1 VCLALFVAFWLQLDN
16 PFWAGAS
23 ASVVCQPQLGA
34 SLRKGWFRMVGTAVG
49 AIVIVTLTGCFP
61 QDRIGFLGLLALWCS
76 FCAFAATLLRNFASY
91 SAALAGYTA
100 AIIASNN
107 LGATGGASSD
117 VFLLAVTRA
126 SEICIGIACA
136 GVVLAATDLGGAQ
149 RRLAES
155 FANLAAEIMGRFG
168 RMLDLEE
175 AQLPDTE
182 ADRRDFVRRVIALD
196 PDIDQ
201 ALAESSHVRPL
212 QSRTA
217 TKRRR
222 EIRPFLITLAAVT
235 LAGLLGWAMWGVYM
249 EAPWTRNATVRAYV
263 VTMAPEVAGRIVEL
277 RVVDNQYVRKG
288 DLLLVID
295 PTNYRIAVSQSEAAM
310 QQAQAN
316 VQNIE
321 AQMTVQ
327 QAQINAS
334 QAQLQQGQ
342 AALVF
347 ARQQAE
353 RYQTLA
359 KDGWGTVQNAQQFT
373 SQLHQQEAAV
383 QSAQESLNQTL
394 RQAETL
400 KAQRLSAEAG
410 LAQAKAQ
417 LNQAEVNLERARI
430 LAPVDGYVT
439 NLLAQLGDY
448 VNVGV
453 NTISLVDADSF
464 WVDGYFEE
472 TNLAPI
478 RVGDPAQIK
487 LMGHHQIVRGHVDSI
502 ARAINVAN
510 AQPNSQGVATVN
522 PIFTWVRLAQ
532 RIPVRIHID
541 EVPPNVILSAGMTA
555 TVEIQNQG
563 RAPAK

>member
-1 VCLALFVAFWLQLDN
+1 MTITEVTSKRDKAADYLD
-16 PFWAGAS
+16 
-23 ASVVCQPQLGA
+23 
-34 SLRKGWFRMVGTAVG
+34 RH
-49 AIVIVTLTGCFP
+49 
-61 QDRIGFLGLLALWCS
+61 
-76 FCAFAATLLRNFASY
+76 
-91 SAALAGYTA
+91 
-100 AIIASNN
+100 
-107 LGATGGASSD
+107 ASS
-117 VFLLAVTRA
+117 
-126 SEICIGIACA
+126 
-136 GVVLAATDLGGAQ
+136 
-149 RRLAES
+149 
-155 FANLAAEIMGRFG
+155 
-168 RMLDLEE
+168 
-175 AQLPDTE
+175 
-182 ADRRDFVRRVIALD
+182 
-196 PDIDQ
+196 
-201 ALAESSHVRPL
+201 RPPEF
-212 QSRTA
+212 RTA
-217 TKRRR
+217 TRRSM
-222 EIRPFLITLAAVT
+222 EIRPLLITLAAVA
-235 LAGLLGWAMWGVYM
+235 LAGLLGWAMWGDYM

-277 RVVDNQYVRKG
+277 YVVDNKYVHKG

-295 PTNYRIAVSQSEAAM
+295 PTNFRIAVSQSEAAV

-316 VQNIE
+316 VQSIE

-334 QAQLQQGQ
+334 QAQLQQGR

-347 ARQQAE
+347 AQQQAD

-383 QSAQESLNQTL
+383 QSAQENLNQAL
-394 RQAETL
+394 RQVESL

-417 LNQAEVNLERARI
+417 LNQAQVNLERTRI

-453 NTISLVDADSF
+453 NTISLVDANSF

-478 RVGDPAQIK
+478 RVGDPAQIT
-487 LMGHHQIVRGHVDSI
+487 LMGRDQIVRGHVDSI

-510 AQPNSQGVATVN
+510 AQPNNQGVATVN

-532 RIPVRIHID
+532 RVPVRIHID
-541 EVPPNVILSAGMTA
+541 EVPPDVVLTAGMTA
-555 TVEIQNQG
+555 TVEIHDRG
-563 RAPAK
+563 RAPTN

>member
-1 VCLALFVAFWLQLDN
+1 MTVTEAKSERDEMVDDLYRDAPLRPPDSRAATERSVAPR
-16 PFWAGAS
+16 PFFIT
-23 ASVVCQPQLGA
+23 LGA
-34 SLRKGWFRMVGTAVG
+34 VA
-49 AIVIVTLTGCFP
+49 
-61 QDRIGFLGLLALWCS
+61 
-76 FCAFAATLLRNFASY
+76 
-91 SAALAGYTA
+91 
-100 AIIASNN
+100 
-107 LGATGGASSD
+107 
-117 VFLLAVTRA
+117 
-126 SEICIGIACA
+126 
-136 GVVLAATDLGGAQ
+136 
-149 RRLAES
+149 
-155 FANLAAEIMGRFG
+155 
-168 RMLDLEE
+168 
-175 AQLPDTE
+175 
-182 ADRRDFVRRVIALD
+182 
-196 PDIDQ
+196 
-201 ALAESSHVRPL
+201 
-212 QSRTA
+212 
-217 TKRRR
+217 
-222 EIRPFLITLAAVT
+222 

-249 EAPWTRNATVRAYV
+249 EAPWTRNATVRAYI

-277 RVVDNQYVRKG
+277 HVVDNKYVRKG

-295 PTNYRIAVSQSEAAM
+295 PTNFRIAVSQSEAAV
-310 QQAQAN
+310 QQAQAS
-316 VQNIE
+316 VQNID

-334 QAQLQQGQ
+334 QAQLQQGH

-383 QSAQESLNQTL
+383 QSAQENLHQAL
-394 RQAETL
+394 RQVESL

-417 LNQAEVNLERARI
+417 LSQSEVNLERTRI

-439 NLLAQLGDY
+439 NLLAQLGDF

-487 LMGHHQIVRGHVDSI
+487 LMGHDQIVRGHVDSI
-502 ARAINVAN
+502 ARAISVAN
-510 AQPNSQGVATVN
+510 AQPNNQGVATVN

-532 RIPVRIHID
+532 RIPVHIHID
-541 EVPPNVILSAGMTA
+541 EVPPGVILAAGMTA
-555 TVEIQNQG
+555 TVEINDRG
-563 RAPAK
+563 RSSAK